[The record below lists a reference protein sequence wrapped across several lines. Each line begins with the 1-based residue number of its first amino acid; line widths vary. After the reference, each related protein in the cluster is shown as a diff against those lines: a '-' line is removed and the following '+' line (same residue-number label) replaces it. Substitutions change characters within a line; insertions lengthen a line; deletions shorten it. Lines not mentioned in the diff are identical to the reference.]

1 MHEYKPKISTTK
13 MLNSTNKP
21 TGLNDP
27 RPISAITFDP
37 SVPAITSTIASPVR
51 SSHAQN
57 PLELLRSLSSIHKLT
72 VELNTNENVDLLLS
86 PNMIIKA
93 IRSVNVLSHLIVGD
107 QLLLINGR
115 APNSIDEAQRLLNQ
129 KAPKRTV
136 VISRMVYKAPI
147 SKERA
152 EKIQLRRQPGYIY
165 FVVSITRFHGVRMG
179 LGIDRAG
186 GRKLTVNR
194 TDENTISAHFY
205 MLGDTIL
212 DVNEEKMSTSQ
223 QFRARIHY
231 FMKRDGY
238 YTTAV
243 ERHDSAVSTHNIR
256 QTFDPFVIHDIGKEM
271 ANDVRLIAQRELLRY
286 RLCLDKR
293 RNLRGIFVGSEF
305 ELAKTQA
312 DEMPHDKKQQ
322 DCQLQSQHKTRKT
335 TRPSER
341 PSRFEFL
348 DSSSSRRK
356 RQKRKHVAFNTTK
369 NEEQR
374 ISSDVQ
380 NPVFLQHVNSL
391 NRQGFSRTLTFMPR
405 FFRTGGN

>member
-1 MHEYKPKISTTK
+1 

-72 VELNTNENVDLLLS
+72 VELNT
-86 PNMIIKA
+86 
-93 IRSVNVLSHLIVGD
+93 
-107 QLLLINGR
+107 
-115 APNSIDEAQRLLNQ
+115 
-129 KAPKRTV
+129 RTV

-256 QTFDPFVIHDIGKEM
+256 QTFDSFVIHDIGKEM

-322 DCQLQSQHKTRKT
+322 DS

>member
-1 MHEYKPKISTTK
+1 

-21 TGLNDP
+21 TGTNEP
-27 RPISAITFDP
+27 RPISTITCDP
-37 SVPAITSTIASPVR
+37 AVPTITSTIASPAQ
-51 SSHAQN
+51 SSPAQN
-57 PLELLRSLSSIHKLT
+57 PLELLRSLCSIREIT

-107 QLLLINGR
+107 QLLLINSR
-115 APNSIDEAQRLLNQ
+115 APNSIDEAQRLLNR
-129 KAPKRTV
+129 KAAKRTL
-136 VISRMVYKAPI
+136 VISRMVYKEPI

-152 EKIQLRRQPGYIY
+152 EKIQLRRLPGYSY
-165 FVVSITRFHGVRMG
+165 FSVKITRFPGVRMG
-179 LGIDRAG
+179 LGIDTTG
-186 GRKLTVNR
+186 GKKLTVNR

-223 QFRARIHY
+223 QFRARIQY
-231 FMKRDGY
+231 FIKRDGY

-243 ERHDSAVSTHNIR
+243 ERYDSAVSTHNIR
-256 QTFDPFVIHDIGKEM
+256 RTADPFVLRDIGNEM
-271 ANDVRLIAQRELLRY
+271 ANDVRLIAQRELLRN
-286 RLCLDKR
+286 RICLDKR
-293 RNLRGIFVGSEF
+293 RKLRGIFVDSEV

-312 DEMPHDKKQQ
+312 DETPHDKKHQ
-322 DCQLQSQHKTRKT
+322 DCHSQSRRKRRKT
-335 TRPSER
+335 ARPSER

-356 RQKRKHVAFNTTK
+356 RQKRKHVAFNTNK

-391 NRQGFSRTLTFMPR
+391 NRQGFTRTLTFMPR